1 MLAGQSIVGAEELV
15 MHAVHWLKLMVEVTG
30 ALVIGIGLLATLTTW
45 IRSVRISSKDVFI
58 ETRLTLARY
67 LALAL
72 ELQLG
77 ADILSTAV
85 SPSWDQIGKLA
96 AIAVIRT
103 ALNYFLLRELHED
116 SQGSL
121 KIASP
126 LYYDLIDLTSLCK

>member
-1 MLAGQSIVGAEELV
+1 MLIEPTIQGAEEV
-15 MHAVHWLKLMVEVTG
+15 VRHAVLWLKLLVEVIG
-30 ALVIGIGLLATLTTW
+30 AVVIGMGLLAVIGSW
-45 IRSVRISSKDVFI
+45 VRSIRARSKDVFS

-103 ALNYFLLRELHED
+103 ALNYFLLRELHAE
-116 SQGSL
+116 SL
-121 KIASP
+121 ASN
-126 LYYDLIDLTSLCK
+126 

>member
-1 MLAGQSIVGAEELV
+1 MGADMLTELTLSGAEEAV
-15 MHAVHWLKLMVEVTG
+15 MHAVNWLKLLVEAVG
-30 ALVIGIGLLATLTTW
+30 AAVIGIGLLAALASW
-45 IRSVRISSKDVFI
+45 VRGIRIRSKNVFS

-96 AIAVIRT
+96 AIAIIRT
-103 ALNYFLLRELHED
+103 ALNYFLLRELHEEPPAPD
-116 SQGSL
+116 
-121 KIASP
+121 
-126 LYYDLIDLTSLCK
+126 

>member
-1 MLAGQSIVGAEELV
+1 MLTELTIAGAEAAV
-15 MHAVHWLKLMVEVTG
+15 MHAVHWLKLVVEAVG
-30 ALVIGIGLLATLTTW
+30 AMVIGLGLLAAIATW
-45 IRSVRISSKDVFI
+45 VRAIRARSKDVFS

-77 ADILSTAV
+77 ADILSTTV

-103 ALNYFLLRELHED
+103 ALNYFLLRELHEE
-116 SQGSL
+116 
-121 KIASP
+121 SP
-126 LYYDLIDLTSLCK
+126 LTD

>member
-1 MLAGQSIVGAEELV
+1 MLTELTILGAEEAV
-15 MHAVHWLKLMVEVTG
+15 MYAVNWLKLVVEAVG
-30 ALVIGIGLLATLTTW
+30 AVVIGIGLLAALASW
-45 IRSVRISSKDVFI
+45 VRGIRVRSKDVFS

-103 ALNYFLLRELHED
+103 ALNYFLLRELHEE
-116 SQGSL
+116 
-121 KIASP
+121 SP
-126 LYYDLIDLTSLCK
+126 APD

>member
-1 MLAGQSIVGAEELV
+1 MGAEAV
-15 MHAVHWLKLMVEVTG
+15 VVDAVHWLKLVIEAVG
-30 ALVIGIGLLATLTTW
+30 AVVIGLGLFAAIASW
-45 IRSVRISSKDVFI
+45 VRAIRARNKDVFS

-85 SPSWDQIGKLA
+85 SPTWDQIGKLA

-116 SQGSL
+116 TP
-121 KIASP
+121 AP
-126 LYYDLIDLTSLCK
+126 D

>member
-1 MLAGQSIVGAEELV
+1 MLTELTILGAEEAV
-15 MHAVHWLKLMVEVTG
+15 MHAVNWLKLLVEAVG
-30 ALVIGIGLLATLTTW
+30 AAVIGIGLLAALASW
-45 IRSVRISSKDVFI
+45 ARGIRVRSKDVFS

-103 ALNYFLLRELHED
+103 ALNYFLLRELHEESSAPD
-116 SQGSL
+116 
-121 KIASP
+121 
-126 LYYDLIDLTSLCK
+126 

>member
-1 MLAGQSIVGAEELV
+1 MLNELTILGAEALV
-15 MHAVHWLKLMVEVTG
+15 MHAVHWLKLVVEAVG
-30 ALVIGIGLLATLTTW
+30 AVVIGIGLLATLAAW
-45 IRSVRISSKDVFI
+45 VRGIHARSKDVFS

-77 ADILSTAV
+77 ADILSTTV

-103 ALNYFLLRELHED
+103 ALNYFLLRELHEE
-116 SQGSL
+116 SPPIRL
-121 KIASP
+121 K
-126 LYYDLIDLTSLCK
+126 

>member
-1 MLAGQSIVGAEELV
+1 MLTELNILGAEAVV
-15 MHAVHWLKLMVEVTG
+15 MHGVHWLKLVVEAVG
-30 ALVIGIGLLATLTTW
+30 ALVIGMGLLATIAAW
-45 IRSVRISSKDVFI
+45 IRAIRVRSKDVFS

-103 ALNYFLLRELHED
+103 ALNYFLLRELHEESPAPD
-116 SQGSL
+116 SRL
-121 KIASP
+121 K
-126 LYYDLIDLTSLCK
+126 D

>member
-1 MLAGQSIVGAEELV
+1 MLNELTILGAEALV
-15 MHAVHWLKLMVEVTG
+15 MHAVHWLKLVVEAVG
-30 ALVIGIGLLATLTTW
+30 AVVIGIGLLATLAAW
-45 IRSVRISSKDVFI
+45 VRGIQARSKDVFS

-85 SPSWDQIGKLA
+85 SPTWDQIGKLA

-103 ALNYFLLRELHED
+103 ALNYFLLRELHEEPPAPD
-116 SQGSL
+116 
-121 KIASP
+121 
-126 LYYDLIDLTSLCK
+126 

>member
-1 MLAGQSIVGAEELV
+1 MVTELTFTGAEEAV
-15 MHAVHWLKLMVEVTG
+15 MQAVNWLKLIVEVIG
-30 ALVIGIGLLATLTTW
+30 ALVIGMGLIAALATW
-45 IRSVRISSKDVFI
+45 ARSIRACSRNVFS

-96 AIAVIRT
+96 AIAIIRT
-103 ALNYFLLRELHED
+103 ALNYFLLRELHEE
-116 SQGSL
+116 
-121 KIASP
+121 SP
-126 LYYDLIDLTSLCK
+126 ISD

>member
-1 MLAGQSIVGAEELV
+1 MPDADACMLTELTILGAEEAV
-15 MHAVHWLKLMVEVTG
+15 MHAVNWLKLVVEAVG
-30 ALVIGIGLLATLTTW
+30 AVVIGIGLLAALASW
-45 IRSVRISSKDVFI
+45 ARGIRVRSKDVFS

-103 ALNYFLLRELHED
+103 ALNYFLLRELHEE
-116 SQGSL
+116 
-121 KIASP
+121 SP
-126 LYYDLIDLTSLCK
+126 APD